1 MREMCTDP
9 HPPFDSS
16 VENRMKGR
24 QDERQG
30 DGGQFK
36 EVAMKIP
43 IKIYGRMKRED
54 QVFLRMLR
62 K

>member
-1 MREMCTDP
+1 MKETYTDP
-9 HPPFDSS
+9 HPPFESS

-43 IKIYGRMKRED
+43 IKIYSRMRREN